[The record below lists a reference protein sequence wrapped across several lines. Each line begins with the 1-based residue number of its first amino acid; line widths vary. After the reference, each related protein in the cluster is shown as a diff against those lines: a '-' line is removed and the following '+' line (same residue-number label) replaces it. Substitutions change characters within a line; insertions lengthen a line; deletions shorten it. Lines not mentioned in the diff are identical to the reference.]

1 MFDEPTEA
9 AVKEFQRIF
18 NLTPDGVVGRATWY
32 KIISVVV
39 GIKRLSELDSEAL
52 PMSLL
57 NNQFITE
64 LKVGSRGDGVTLLQ
78 YYLAFIAEF
87 NDFIPL
93 INADG
98 VFGADTQRAVE
109 AFQQSVGLPITGVVD
124 EITWNALYSSFIT
137 KYDALPQELK
147 TSQSAPYPG
156 EILAEGDSG
165 EMVSTL
171 QKYLSFISRTYPSIP
186 APEVSGYFDAAT
198 ERAVIA
204 YQNEFGLPPRGVVN
218 YNTWTSIAELYRDLY
233 EGEKKDF
240 GQNPG
245 YNIDRD

>member
-1 MFDEPTEA
+1 M
-9 AVKEFQRIF
+9 
-18 NLTPDGVVGRATWY
+18 
-32 KIISVVV
+32 
-39 GIKRLSELDSEAL
+39 
-52 PMSLL
+52 
-57 NNQFITE
+57 
-64 LKVGSRGDGVTLLQ
+64 
-78 YYLAFIAEF
+78 
-87 NDFIPL
+87 
-93 INADG
+93 
-98 VFGADTQRAVE
+98 
-109 AFQQSVGLPITGVVD
+109 
-124 EITWNALYSSFIT
+124 
-137 KYDALPQELK
+137 
-147 TSQSAPYPG
+147 
-156 EILAEGDSG
+156 
-165 EMVSTL
+165 